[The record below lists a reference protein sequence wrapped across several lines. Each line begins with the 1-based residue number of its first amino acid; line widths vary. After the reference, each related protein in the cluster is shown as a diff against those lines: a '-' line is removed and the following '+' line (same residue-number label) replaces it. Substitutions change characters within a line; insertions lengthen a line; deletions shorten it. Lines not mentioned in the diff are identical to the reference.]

1 MQPYTVTMSFTSSKE
16 IGPVIAESEEE
27 AVKRARELTG
37 DKFVSIQ
44 SKSIGDK
51 LKLIYK

>member
-1 MQPYTVTMSFTSSKE
+1 MMIEKKE
-16 IGPVIAESEEE
+16 IENSELYKFDVFAESEEE